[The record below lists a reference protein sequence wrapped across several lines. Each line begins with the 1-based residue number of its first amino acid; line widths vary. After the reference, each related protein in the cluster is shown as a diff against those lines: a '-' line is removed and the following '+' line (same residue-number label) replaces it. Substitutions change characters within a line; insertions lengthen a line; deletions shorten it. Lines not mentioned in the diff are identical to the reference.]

1 MWVAVRVAMWEGRDV
16 KRSLLCVAFFAGA
29 VLALDETAA
38 IEIAIDD
45 TKIEL
50 VGPTGYCPLDKS
62 SWPESQLID
71 FTSDG
76 IKKRGERLAY
86 FVDCERARSWHEDGS
101 GKDRGDK
108 DLGHKDLGHKDLG
121 DIVDYQAS
129 LQLRDQ
135 NVTSAML
142 EKLCDT
148 LRKGDDSSKGWFEI
162 VLETIKGA
170 VKGSYGG
177 AEDTTVIY
185 LVLGYEH
192 PACHVLRF
200 SLRNREKVY
209 TVSALTTI
217 KSKLV
222 TVHVSKKIGNMD
234 LLKGNAE
241 DVIKHLLAMSQ
252 QAATALVAANQ

>member
-1 MWVAVRVAMWEGRDV
+1 M

-29 VLALDETAA
+29 VLALDDAAA

-50 VGPTGYCPLDKS
+50 VAPTGYCPLDKS

-76 IKKRGERLAY
+76 IKRQGERLAY
-86 FVDCERARSWHEDGS
+86 FADCERVRSWLDRGS
-101 GKDRGDK
+101 SKGLGDK
-108 DLGHKDLGHKDLG
+108 DLGE
-121 DIVDYQAS
+121 IVDYQAS

-135 NVTSAML
+135 NVTSARL
-142 EKLCDT
+142 EELCTT

-170 VKGSYGG
+170 VNGSYGG
-177 AEDTTVIY
+177 TEDSTVTY
-185 LVLGYEH
+185 LVLGYED

-200 SLRNREKVY
+200 SIRNREKVY

-234 LLKGNAE
+234 LLKGSAE
-241 DVIKHLLAMSQ
+241 DVIKHLLATSQ
-252 QAATALVAANQ
+252 EAATALVDANQ

>member
-1 MWVAVRVAMWEGRDV
+1 M

-29 VLALDETAA
+29 VLALDDAAA

-45 TKIEL
+45 AKIEL
-50 VGPTGYCPLDKS
+50 VAPTGYCPLDKS

-76 IKKRGERLAY
+76 IKRQGERLAY
-86 FVDCERARSWHEDGS
+86 FADCERVRSWLERGS
-101 GKDRGDK
+101 SKGPGDN
-108 DLGHKDLGHKDLG
+108 DLGE
-121 DIVDYQAS
+121 IVDYQAS

-135 NVTSAML
+135 NVTSARL
-142 EKLCDT
+142 EELCTT

-177 AEDTTVIY
+177 AEDSTVTY
-185 LVLGYEH
+185 LVLGYED

-200 SLRNREKVY
+200 SIRNREKVY

-222 TVHVSKKIGNMD
+222 TVHVSKKIGNME
-234 LLKGNAE
+234 LLKGSAE
-241 DVIKHLLAMSQ
+241 DVIKHLLATSQ
-252 QAATALVAANQ
+252 DAATALVDAN

>member
-1 MWVAVRVAMWEGRDV
+1 M
-16 KRSLLCVAFFAGA
+16 KRSLLCVALFVGA
-29 VLALDETAA
+29 VLARDDAAA
-38 IEIAIDD
+38 IEIAIGD

-50 VGPTGYCPLDKS
+50 VAPTGYCPLDKS

-76 IKKRGERLAY
+76 IKRQGERLAY
-86 FVDCERARSWHEDGS
+86 FVDCERVRSGLERGS
-101 GKDRGDK
+101 SKGLGDK
-108 DLGHKDLGHKDLG
+108 DLGE
-121 DIVDYQAS
+121 IVDYQAS

-135 NVTSAML
+135 NVTSARL
-142 EKLCDT
+142 EELCTT

-177 AEDTTVIY
+177 TEDSTVTY
-185 LVLGYEH
+185 LVLGYED

-200 SLRNREKVY
+200 SIRNREKVY

-234 LLKGNAE
+234 LLKGSAE
-241 DVIKHLLAMSQ
+241 DVIKHLLATSQ
-252 QAATALVAANQ
+252 EAATALVDANQ